1 MTRRLLFCLP
11 CLALLTLA
19 PVAQEPAGVTPATT
33 APATAADGRAR
44 RVRAR
49 IQALEGEAERLVGE
63 ARTLIGDLRAREIDR
78 DLRVEEL
85 REAQSASA
93 DAAVALREATAGL
106 ADLELVSIQEI
117 PIVETELVNL
127 YKRGRVG
134 YARLLLGASNVREF
148 ARAMRAAGALTALTE
163 GRIAAHQRTVDRLRQ
178 ERATFEDR
186 AARLG
191 TLEVEARRA
200 RVAADQAV
208 EAAAELIREIDSR
221 RDLTAQ
227 FVGELREVADR
238 LEAEVRALGQ
248 GRQAQAVAVPVRP
261 FQGVLEWPVLGTVIG
276 TFGQPSDRL
285 GGSLARSGIEVSVPI
300 DTPVRAVHDGT
311 VGYAGTFS
319 GFGTLV
325 ILDHGNQ
332 AFSLYGYLGATSVRQ
347 GQAVAVGAELGS
359 VGFAPAG
366 PAALYFELRV
376 DGNPVDPVQ
385 WLKSL

>member
-1 MTRRLLFCLP
+1 M
-11 CLALLTLA
+11 
-19 PVAQEPAGVTPATT
+19 TPATT

-106 ADLELVSIQEI
+106 ADLELVRIQEI